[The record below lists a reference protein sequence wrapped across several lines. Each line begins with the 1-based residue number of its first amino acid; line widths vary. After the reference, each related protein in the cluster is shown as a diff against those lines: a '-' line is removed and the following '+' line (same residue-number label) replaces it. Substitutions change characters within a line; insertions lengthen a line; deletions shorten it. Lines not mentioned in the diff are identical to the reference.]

1 MARYL
6 IVRDSDNLVVNV
18 TEWDGSATFS
28 PPTGHTLVADNPS
41 ANTGDTWDG
50 STLTKPDPPPDPR
63 AQDKIDYAAASDKLA
78 FIAEYLGFT

>member
-6 IVRDSDNLVVNV
+6 IIRDSDNLVVNAA
-18 TEWDGSATFS
+18 EWDGIATFS
-28 PPTGHTLVADNPS
+28 APTGHTLVADNPA

-63 AQDKIDYAAASDKLA
+63 AEDKVASAAAADKTA
-78 FIAEYLGFT
+78 FIAEHLGLT